1 MTYQEALKE
10 SKSGKIKKSSNAEL
24 AQMVSIVA
32 HPGHNPEKIYL
43 GALIANKT
51 PREVGK
57 MDAKGLSDLM
67 FTGMGM

>member
-10 SKSGKIKKSSNAEL
+10 SKSRKVNKSTYAEL

-32 HPGHNPEKIYL
+32 HPGHNPEKIYQ
-43 GALIANKT
+43 GALINHKT